1 MSVAPIGTT
10 TAAAATPDAT
20 KVDPKIKKAAEG
32 IEGVFMSMLVDEML
46 KSTGVGADGASGDI
60 YGGLISQSLGDQLAQ
75 TGGIGLASMLERQ
88 MATRGDG

>member
-1 MSVAPIGTT
+1 MSVAPITG
-10 TAAAATPDAT
+10 AAAAAGPDAT
-20 KVDPKIKKAAEG
+20 AVDPKVERAAEG

-46 KSTGVGADGASGDI
+46 KSAGAGAEGATGDI
-60 YGGLISQSLGDQLAQ
+60 YGGLISQSLGDQLAR